1 MFCGVKVSMS
11 SIRLYP
17 VPELFSIPQSV
28 FLADIRLTPF
38 SGQMMPFFL
47 RDIFKGTKPKYGRY
61 LAEGTVTYTDSEQT
75 FTETSDLIY
84 EFAYI
89 GEEYK
94 KFMEQSM

>member
-1 MFCGVKVSMS
+1 MRV
-11 SIRLYP
+11 
-17 VPELFSIPQSV
+17 
-28 FLADIRLTPF
+28 
-38 SGQMMPFFL
+38 
-47 RDIFKGTKPKYGRY
+47 IFKGTKPKYGRY

-94 KFMEQSM
+94 QYMEIRKKLRRLVYTDRRNFKLRFLF

>member
-1 MFCGVKVSMS
+1 MRG
-11 SIRLYP
+11 
-17 VPELFSIPQSV
+17 
-28 FLADIRLTPF
+28 
-38 SGQMMPFFL
+38 
-47 RDIFKGTKPKYGRY
+47 IFKGKKPKYGCY

-94 KFMEQSM
+94 QYIEKSL